1 MKKVLGSLFWLLLAL
16 AGAAAY
22 ATLAFRRSEPVNSA
36 YILIAAVCTYAIGYR
51 FYSKWIAARV
61 LALNDRRATPCEAHD
76 DGKDF
81 VKTNK
86 WVVFGHHFAAI
97 AGPGPL
103 VGPVLAAQFG
113 YLPGTLWILI
123 GAVLGGAVQDFAI
136 LFCSMRRDGKSLS
149 QMVKEELNSPVGFIA
164 VLAILAILVIMLA
177 VLALVVVKALAESPW
192 GIFTVGAT
200 IPIALFMGGY
210 MRFWRV
216 SKVLEAS
223 AIGAALLL
231 LAVWGGKLIYENPH
245 WSQVFGLRDITL
257 AWAIIIYGLAASVL
271 PVWLLLAP
279 RDYLSTF
286 MKLGTIFALAIGI
299 LLVLPDL
306 KMAALTRFTDGS
318 GLFLAGKVFPFCFI
332 TIACGAISG
341 FHTLIASGT
350 TPKLITR
357 ESYARSIG
365 YGAMCLESLVA
376 IMAIIA
382 ACTLDPGVY
391 LSMNVKGDAAATVAK
406 VTALGFPV
414 TVEEMNKLAGQIGEK
429 SLFGRTGGAPTLA
442 VGMAN
447 IFSKV
452 VGGRGLDLWYHFAI
466 MFEAL
471 FILTTVDAG
480 TRVGRYVLQDFLGHL
495 WKPLGD
501 TRNLRANL
509 VASGLMVAGW
519 GYFLIQG
526 VRDPLGGIN
535 SLWPLFG
542 IANQMLAAIALCLA
556 TTIILKMGIQRR
568 AGVAPASDLKNGA
581 QGAGVKF
588 ETGATPVLRST
599 ALALI
604 TFIPLIWLVA
614 VTFTAGVEKIFHP
627 DARIGFLAQAKLLK
641 EKEPE
646 LQHIHTKANFDLLK
660 FAAENYAKPHDAEF
674 SAKLATVQKVCDDT
688 WKPVVANRTLRF
700 NNLLDATVAGIFLA
714 LVIAIVLLSLREWF
728 LLLSYRKPAVLHE
741 TEPVWLPDYA
751 VTEGGRKFGGAGG
764 AAALALALAKE
775 WSGESHLERA
785 HQQAQA
791 VCECH
796 PANAQQTQQIYVA
809 ATEQRFNGVRR
820 CC

>member
-1 MKKVLGSLFWLLLAL
+1 
-16 AGAAAY
+16 
-22 ATLAFRRSEPVNSA
+22 
-36 YILIAAVCTYAIGYR
+36 
-51 FYSKWIAARV
+51 
-61 LALNDRRATPCEAHD
+61 
-76 DGKDF
+76 
-81 VKTNK
+81 
-86 WVVFGHHFAAI
+86 
-97 AGPGPL
+97 
-103 VGPVLAAQFG
+103 
-113 YLPGTLWILI
+113 
-123 GAVLGGAVQDFAI
+123 VLGGAVQDFAI
-136 LFCSMRRDGKSLS
+136 LFCSMRRDGKSLG

-216 SKVLEAS
+216 GKVLEAS

-231 LAVWGGKLIYENPH
+231 LAVWGGKLVYENPH
-245 WSQVFGLRDITL
+245 WAQVFGLRDITV
-257 AWAIIIYGLAASVL
+257 AWAIIVYGLAASVL

-286 MKLGTIFALAIGI
+286 MKLGTIFALALGI

-318 GLFLAGKVFPFCFI
+318 GLVLAGKVFPFCFI

-382 ACTLDPGVY
+382 ACTLEPGVY

-414 TVEEMNKLAGQIGEK
+414 TVEQMNGLAGQIGEK
-429 SLFGRTGGAPTLA
+429 TLFGRTGGAPTLA

-452 VGGRGLDLWYHFAI
+452 VGGRWLDLWYHFAI

-501 TRNLRANL
+501 TRNLRSNL

-556 TTIILKMGIQRR
+556 TTIILKMQLQPEGGAPQRPEIPGSMKSQGL
-568 AGVAPASDLKNGA
+568 AALAPPKG
-581 QGAGVKF
+581 
-588 ETGATPVLRST
+588 TGRP

-614 VTFTAGVEKIFHP
+614 VTFTASVQKIWSSDP
-627 DARIGFLAQAKLLK
+627 RIGFLAQAQTLAGKTSG
-641 EKEPE
+641 
-646 LQHIHTKANFDLLK
+646 LQQVLDSANATGDVTAIDAAQKAL
-660 FAAENYAKPHDAEF
+660 H
-674 SAKLATVQKVCDDT
+674 
-688 WKPVVANRTLRF
+688 ANRTLRF
-700 NNLLDATVAGIFLA
+700 NNLLDAIVAGIFLA

-728 LLLSYRKPAVLHE
+728 LLLSRRKPAVLHE
-741 TEPVWLPDYA
+741 TGPVWLPDY
-751 VTEGGRKFGGAGG
+751 VVVEGGRKFSGAAG

-785 HQQAQA
+785 HQ
-791 VCECH
+791 CECSRFCENADVPRTH
-796 PANAQQTQQIYVA
+796 VRGYDKTAQQVYVE